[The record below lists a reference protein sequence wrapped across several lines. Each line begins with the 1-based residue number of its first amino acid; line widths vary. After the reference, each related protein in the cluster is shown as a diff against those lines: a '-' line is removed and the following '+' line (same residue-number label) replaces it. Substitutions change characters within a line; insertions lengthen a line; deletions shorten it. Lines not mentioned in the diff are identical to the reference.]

1 MEENK
6 ENTEIIKSGRGRPK
20 TKFGQY
26 NNKEYYKN
34 FKEKNQDKIHQVN
47 YCNLCQGKY
56 SYFNKSHHN
65 NSRKHIKAFEKLEK
79 EYLAEQEQLADNHNE
94 TI

>member
-47 YCNLCQGKY
+47 HCDACGGKF

-65 NSRKHIKAFEKLEK
+65 NSRKHMKAITQTKI
-79 EYLAEQEQLADNHNE
+79 QLVLNDE
-94 TI
+94 VQDE